1 MHLTEA
7 PFFVFHAL
15 RECLN
20 RAADVLSIRFCRS
33 VRVYGSC
40 QMAEAEECPGSIR
53 LYEKISR
60 KGILLDK
67 M

>member
-1 MHLTEA
+1 MSFVLCGNVEA
-7 PFFVFHAL
+7 DRQMFYQSDFVDQSGCM
-15 RECLN
+15 E
-20 RAADVLSIRFCRS
+20 
-33 VRVYGSC
+33 SC

>member
-1 MHLTEA
+1 M
-7 PFFVFHAL
+7 FYQSDFVDQSGCM
-15 RECLN
+15 E
-20 RAADVLSIRFCRS
+20 
-33 VRVYGSC
+33 SC